1 MRRRHGCAPG
11 LTPGAERYP
20 ILRPLFCV
28 EGEDQPAMSIKNK
41 AYIVGI
47 YEHPTRKAEDKSL
60 AQLHAESAKGAIED
74 SGLSKSDIDGYFC
87 AGDAPGLGPLSMAD
101 YMGLKLRHMDST
113 DTGGSSYLIHVGHAA
128 ETIALGK

>member
-1 MRRRHGCAPG
+1 MRRRRHGCAPG

-47 YEHPTRKAEDKSL
+47 FEHPTRKADDKSL
-60 AQLHAESAKGAIED
+60 FQLHAECAQGALADAGLAKN
-74 SGLSKSDIDGYFC
+74 DIARYFC
-87 AGDAPGLGPLSMAD
+87 APANTPALLPLSLTD
-101 YMGLKLRHMDST
+101 YL
-113 DTGGSSYLIHVGHAA
+113 A
-128 ETIALGK
+128 